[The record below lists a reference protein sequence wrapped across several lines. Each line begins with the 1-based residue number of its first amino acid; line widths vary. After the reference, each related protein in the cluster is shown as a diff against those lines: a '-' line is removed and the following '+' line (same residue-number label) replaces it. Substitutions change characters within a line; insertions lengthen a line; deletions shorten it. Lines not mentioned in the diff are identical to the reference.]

1 MSIPHR
7 TQILL
12 RCINRSHSLWSA
24 SQNCQWTLNLRQIC
38 ALPSVSVSLIYGKT
52 GNGNVQLVLQNF
64 ELKSDVAGFT
74 IPTSQPVSLQIRLLQ
89 DAKCCCKKQNDSL
102 LSVTT
107 FCNLQEPELLPD
119 RLVKRPTSLFN
130 SFCSNFAKQGARF
143 CCPFSTKLYG

>member
-1 MSIPHR
+1 MLPV
-7 TQILL
+7 LL
-12 RCINRSHSLWSA
+12 
-24 SQNCQWTLNLRQIC
+24 
-38 ALPSVSVSLIYGKT
+38 
-52 GNGNVQLVLQNF
+52 
-64 ELKSDVAGFT
+64 
-74 IPTSQPVSLQIRLLQ
+74 PTRQPVSLQIRLLQ

-130 SFCSNFAKQGARF
+130 SFCSNFAEQGARF